1 MTRKKP
7 CLVGENKCDVIRDVP
22 AACADKDAAVA
33 FMEKQRWADDPCCPL
48 CGGVDV
54 YQMKDRKSGSREAN
68 YRWRCRDCG
77 QKYTVRTGTVM
88 AQTRMPLR
96 YWCHAFWRVCSSK
109 KSVSAKQI
117 QRETGLSYKSALF
130 LLHRVRF
137 AMADMKGVKLSG
149 TVEVDEI
156 YIGGKPRYKGQSQ
169 RGRGTR
175 KQPVIGMVERSGR
188 VRTCVI
194 PDVTGKTLKDAV
206 QQHVR
211 KASRIITDEWPAYRK
226 AVAGFDGGHSVVNH
240 SMNEYVRGDVTTNTI
255 ESFFAILKRGLIGVY
270 HNVSRKY
277 LQRYLDEFEFR
288 YNTRKVDDGERTVAA
303 IQGAIGKRLM
313 YREPEERAA

>member
-1 MTRKKP
+1 
-7 CLVGENKCDVIRDVP
+7 
-22 AACADKDAAVA
+22 
-33 FMEKQRWADDPCCPL
+33 
-48 CGGVDV
+48 
-54 YQMKDRKSGSREAN
+54 
-68 YRWRCRDCG
+68 
-77 QKYTVRTGTVM
+77 
-88 AQTRMPLR
+88 
-96 YWCHAFWRVCSSK
+96 
-109 KSVSAKQI
+109 
-117 QRETGLSYKSALF
+117 
-130 LLHRVRF
+130 
-137 AMADMKGVKLSG
+137 MADMKGVKLSG

-313 YREPEERAA
+313 YREPFKEAA